1 MSNKV
6 VIALELVNNP
16 QYAWKMEVENFTF
29 EQTKIRIIGA
39 RGSLEAAFLVDA
51 HELKNKVSQLRIEDD
66 TLDDEPIYKIMRADI
81 ALAVEDDPDYKD
93 KLTPEVISEVTRRFS
108 QRSFEDMSQEL
119 HQLIDD
125 VLDDMKSDHIIS
137 GKNTPCHEI
146 GKLEDGSPDP
156 CYDCAVIDDKGI
168 CQQCIDYNKYVKKVG
183 K

>member
-51 HELKNKVSQLRIEDD
+51 HELKNKVSQLR
-66 TLDDEPIYKIMRADI
+66 I

-168 CQQCIDYNKYVKKVG
+168 CQQCRDYNKYVKKVG